1 MYIGKNIRLRAPE
14 RTDLPKFVE
23 WVNDPEVRDGLTITY
38 PMSMEDETH
47 WFDHMLQQPL
57 ETHPMVIE
65 AKDGKNWVGIGSCGF
80 HDIDWRNANA
90 EIGILIGEKKFWD
103 KGYGTETILL
113 LLKVG
118 FEVLNMHR
126 IWLRVHE
133 DNIRAI
139 RCYHKVGFVNEGQK
153 RDAEFKNGKYIDIVL
168 MSVLR
173 PEWKDEYHPG
183 V

>member
-1 MYIGKNIRLRAPE
+1 
-14 RTDLPKFVE
+14 
-23 WVNDPEVRDGLTITY
+23 
-38 PMSMEDETH
+38 
-47 WFDHMLQQPL
+47 
-57 ETHPMVIE
+57 
-65 AKDGKNWVGIGSCGF
+65 
-80 HDIDWRNANA
+80 
-90 EIGILIGEKKFWD
+90 
-103 KGYGTETILL
+103 
-113 LLKVG
+113 
-118 FEVLNMHR
+118 MHR

>member
-14 RTDLPKFVE
+14 RTDIPRFVE
-23 WVNDPEVRDGLTITY
+23 WVNDPEVRDGLMITY
-38 PMSMEDETH
+38 PMSLEDETR

-57 ETHPMVIE
+57 EMHPMVIE
-65 AKDGKNWVGIGSCGF
+65 TKEGKNWVSIGSCGF

-90 EIGILIGEKKFWD
+90 EIGILIGEKKYWN
-103 KGYGTETILL
+103 KGLGGEVILL
-113 LLKVG
+113 MLKVG
-118 FEVLNMHR
+118 FEVLNLHR
-126 IWLRVHE
+126 IWLRVHD
-133 DNIRAI
+133 DNLRAI
-139 RCYHKVGFVNEGQK
+139 KCYQKVGFVIEGHK
-153 RDAEFKNGKYIDIVL
+153 RKAEYKNGNYIDIVV